1 MLLLHRCALS
11 RFHMTDGQITHDQ
24 IPRVEV
30 RGTCDQIAICTFH
43 SFLVQVQIKAG
54 YTLVTHA

>member
-24 IPRVEV
+24 IPRVEG

-43 SFLVQVQIKAG
+43 SFLVQVQTKAG
-54 YTLVTHA
+54 YTLATHA